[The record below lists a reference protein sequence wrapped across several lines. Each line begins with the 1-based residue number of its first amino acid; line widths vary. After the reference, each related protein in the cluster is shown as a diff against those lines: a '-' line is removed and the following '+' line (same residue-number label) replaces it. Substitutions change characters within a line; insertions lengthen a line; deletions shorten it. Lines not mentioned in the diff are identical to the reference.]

1 MYVWFFPPAPIW
13 VWVFSL
19 VSSSWSRN
27 SLPVCALVSAVAPG
41 LPAAVKNTVTQPGPL
56 GHQDALGL
64 TPPLP
69 EHVSAAVVRR
79 GGEERPSINS
89 AAAEA

>member
-1 MYVWFFPPAPIW
+1 MCVCVCFFFLW

-19 VSSSWSRN
+19 VSSSWSWN
-27 SLPVCALVSAVAPG
+27 SLPVCALISVVAPG
-41 LPAAVKNTVTQPGPL
+41 SPAAVKNTVTQPGPL

-89 AAAEA
+89 TAAEA

>member
-1 MYVWFFPPAPIW
+1 MCGFFF
-13 VWVFSL
+13 FSPWGLGLFPRFFL
-19 VSSSWSRN
+19 VE
-27 SLPVCALVSAVAPG
+27 LEFAPG
-41 LPAAVKNTVTQPGPL
+41 LHSRFCCGPWIACCTVTQPGPL

-79 GGEERPSINS
+79 GGEERVIHQLRSS
-89 AAAEA
+89 